1 MVAKE
6 PSFPEHQRN
15 LCVLLW
21 AGPSRRPGWGAP
33 GGAGG
38 CTGQEPC
45 TPTHQWAA
53 WCWGSACDWGLH
65 AAAGDRGS
73 SQGEAWEQQS
83 IK

>member
-1 MVAKE
+1 M
-6 PSFPEHQRN
+6 
-15 LCVLLW
+15 
-21 AGPSRRPGWGAP
+21 
-33 GGAGG
+33 
-38 CTGQEPC
+38 
-45 TPTHQWAA
+45 PTHRWAA